1 MNRYD
6 KAELLKLLDA
16 DTIKALL
23 RLYGIDYK
31 KIAIRFGQT
40 RPAIYYQLKN
50 DSFKDYQRE
59 ILLNLFIQNG
69 LEAAELILINKLMTT
84 MKKVKTNE
92 AN

>member
-1 MNRYD
+1 MNRRYD

-31 KIAIRFGQT
+31 KIAIRFDQT

-50 DSFKDYQRE
+50 DSFKDYQRAI
-59 ILLNLFIQNG
+59 ILDLFTQHG
-69 LEAAELILINKLMTT
+69 LEATELILINKMMTT
-84 MKKVKTNE
+84 MKKV
-92 AN
+92 